1 MTSAQVMELTEKEQ
15 NIFVFEILYNVY
27 TLIKNKNF

>member
-15 NIFVFEILYNVY
+15 DIFVFEILYNIY
-27 TLIKNKNF
+27 SNIKKLYN